1 MYELCLLLV
10 CKVRLMDVF
19 IYSLVEVTP
28 TGPLYIAINTSRTIY
43 CSVPVGGILLN
54 WNVVFQNSTIVN
66 AYDFPGIKIIRSATS
81 SSLTINT
88 MDTSI
93 IGLQCIGIVDIIP
106 TGPLIQNVTR
116 INLTIYGE
124 LIL

>member
-10 CKVRLMDVF
+10 CKIRLMDLF
-19 IYSLVEVTP
+19 ILSLVVVTP

-43 CSVPVGGILLN
+43 CSVPDGGILLK
-54 WNVVFQNSTIVN
+54 WNVVFQNSTMVN
-66 AYDFPGIKIIRSATS
+66 AYDFPGIMIIRTLTS

-93 IGLQCIGIVDIIP
+93 IGLQCIGIVDIVP
-106 TGPLIQNVTR
+106 TGPLIQNAAR
-116 INLTIYGE
+116 INLTIYGM

>member
-10 CKVRLMDVF
+10 CKIRIMCLFVM
-19 IYSLVEVTP
+19 SLVVVTP
-28 TGPLYIAINTSRTIY
+28 TGPLYIAINTSRTIN
-43 CSVPVGGILLN
+43 CSVPDGGLFVI

-66 AYDFPGIKIIRSATS
+66 VYDVPGFMFTRTTTS
-81 SSLTINT
+81 SSLTINN

-93 IGLQCIGIVDIIP
+93 IGLQCCGFLTLSSFV
-106 TGPLIQNVTR
+106 LIATR
-116 INLTIYGE
+116 INLTIYGM